1 MMYAT
6 LVSSDPRSS
15 SITRQKRLIT
25 VLAIA
30 LLLACTDLR
39 SAQPFDSAPFDSAQ
53 GRQGKPFDSTEG
65 RPWRDAPEYLRLFA
79 PVAHR
84 EDYRAYVSALG
95 LDETLRAV
103 LADPAVQRPSGA
115 WEPRPMIPFDAF
127 GRTGSYNRWQLAGL
141 YGSRRA
147 RVARGPRVDH
157 GQSES
162 WMLVA
167 PYPDPALQHLEPG
180 TLIIVLKIP
189 PA

>member
-25 VLAIA
+25 GLALA

-39 SAQPFDSAPFDSAQ
+39 SAQ
-53 GRQGKPFDSTEG
+53 
-65 RPWRDAPEYLRLFA
+65 PWRDAPEYLRLFA

-84 EDYRAYVSALG
+84 EGYRAYVSPLG
-95 LDETLRAV
+95 LDETLKAV

-167 PYPDPALQHLEPG
+167 PYPDPALQRLEPG

>member
-6 LVSSDPRSS
+6 LVSWDRQSG
-15 SITRQKRLIT
+15 SITRRSRRLIGG
-25 VLAIA
+25 LFIA

-39 SAQPFDSAPFDSAQ
+39 SAQPFDSTQ
-53 GRQGKPFDSTEG
+53 G
-65 RPWRDAPEYLRLFA
+65 RPWRDAPEYLRLFT

-84 EDYRAYVSALG
+84 GDYRAYVSPRG
-95 LDETLRAV
+95 LDETLKSV

-115 WEPRPMIPFDAF
+115 WEPRPMIPFDTF
-127 GRTGSYNRWQLAGL
+127 GRTGGYNRWQLAGL

-167 PYPDPALQHLEPG
+167 PYPDPALQRLEPG

>member
-6 LVSSDPRSS
+6 LVSWDRQSR
-15 SITRQKRLIT
+15 SITRRTRLIAGL
-25 VLAIA
+25 VAA
-30 LLLACTDLR
+30 CVLACTDLR
-39 SAQPFDSAPFDSAQ
+39 SAEPFDFAPFNFAQ
-53 GRQGKPFDSTEG
+53 GRQGKQGKPVDS
-65 RPWRDAPEYLRLFA
+65 WREAPEYLRLFA
-79 PVAHR
+79 PAAHR
-84 EDYRAYVSALG
+84 DDYHAYVSPLG
-95 LDETLRAV
+95 LDETLKV
-103 LADPAVQRPSGA
+103 LLADPGVQRPPGA
-115 WEPRPMIPFDAF
+115 WEPQPMIAFDAF
-127 GRTGSYNRWQLAGL
+127 GRSGGYNRWKLAGL

-167 PYPDPALQHLEPG
+167 PFPDPALLHLEPG